1 MTDPAVQAEL
11 VERVFDLLIELG
23 CVPYSARIGNFTDD
37 DIQSGAWREANRE
50 ADEQNRAFCRRI
62 VAVVLDAYRGAVLAS
77 RLDAERIDPRK
88 AARRLLRR
96 VEYAAP
102 GGEITSA
109 FLALEEDVTRLL
121 AALAD
126 ETVARQAAEADRDLL
141 VRVRDEAV
149 GKTADYAE
157 VIRRVRDRLDALA
170 EGELAHRSP
179 DYGRGVAQ
187 AVREIRAVLD
197 GAADPA
203 VDEEETLTEALSA
216 DHWA

>member
-1 MTDPAVQAEL
+1 MTDPAVQAVAE
-11 VERVFDLLIELG
+11 DLFE
-23 CVPYSARIGNFTDD
+23 
-37 DIQSGAWREANRE
+37 EAHE
-50 ADEQNRAFCRRI
+50 HEDGWGGGLLFWDAVAQ
-62 VAVVLDAYRGAVLAS
+62 VAVDAHRSHVLTNHP
-77 RLDAERIDPRK
+77 DAERIER
-88 AARRLLRR
+88 LRR
-96 VEYAAP
+96 MSARP
-102 GGEITSA
+102 GGGLDKTGVSFERTWST
-109 FLALEEDVTRLL
+109 EVRWLL

-126 ETVARQAAEADRDLL
+126 ETAARQQAEADRDLL

-170 EGELAHRSP
+170 EGELAHRSR

-203 VDEEETLTEALSA
+203 VDEETRR
-216 DHWA
+216 D

>member
-1 MTDPAVQAEL
+1 MTDPDVQAVAAEL
-11 VERVFDLLIELG
+11 LAAELPPQAQ
-23 CVPYSARIGNFTDD
+23 V
-37 DIQSGAWREANRE
+37 E
-50 ADEQNRAFCRRI
+50 ADVFAIASAQ
-62 VAVVLDAYRGAVLAS
+62 VAVDAYRRQVLAS
-77 RLDAERIDPRK
+77 RPDAERLP
-88 AARRLLRR
+88 
-96 VEYAAP
+96 
-102 GGEITSA
+102 
-109 FLALEEDVTRLL
+109 LAEELMEDRTETIGCLL

-126 ETVARQAAEADRDLL
+126 ETAARQAAEADRDLL

>member
-1 MTDPAVQAEL
+1 MKTAWAAEL
-11 VERVFDLLIELG
+11 PPQAQV
-23 CVPYSARIGNFTDD
+23 
-37 DIQSGAWREANRE
+37 E
-50 ADEQNRAFCRRI
+50 ADVFAIASAQ
-62 VAVVLDAYRGAVLAS
+62 VAVDAYRRHVLAS
-77 RLDAERIDPRK
+77 RPDAERIDPRK